1 VPLLVSGYVPEP
13 AEILQVLDGAGAYVA
28 ADDHAALG
36 RRVVRDPVTAADPW
50 QALLDRYWTA
60 PPCSTRSADPAERVR
75 HLTGLLDRS
84 GARGVIL
91 HLVKFCEP
99 ELFDVPLL
107 RRAFADRGVPVL
119 HLEGELE
126 RELSGQAVTRLEAF
140 VEMLQEG
147 RAA

>member
-1 VPLLVSGYVPEP
+1 
-13 AEILQVLDGAGAYVA
+13 
-28 ADDHAALG
+28 
-36 RRVVRDPVTAADPW
+36 
-50 QALLDRYWTA
+50 
-60 PPCSTRSADPAERVR
+60 VR
-75 HLTGLLDRS
+75 HLTGLLERS
-84 GARGVIL
+84 RARGAIL

-99 ELFDVPLL
+99 ELFDVPVL

-119 HLEGELE
+119 YLEGELE